1 MTPNSQDAKMFEFNN
16 YPRIFINLMYQE
28 NVVILIIV
36 GAWLLILTALF
47 IWFFLF
53 FRRLVKGAEE
63 SDLKRVLE
71 KILSV
76 QDKNSEAL
84 AQVKREIGRLDEEGK
99 FHVQK
104 IGLVRFNPFSEI
116 GGEHS
121 FSVAILDGKLSG
133 VVMTGLHTRE
143 RTRIYLKEIKT
154 GKSLIE
160 LSEEESKALNKAIK
174 S

>member
-1 MTPNSQDAKMFEFNN
+1 
-16 YPRIFINLMYQE
+16 MYQE
-28 NVVILIIV
+28 NVVVLISV
-36 GAWLLILTALF
+36 GAWLLTLTALF

-53 FRRLVKGAEE
+53 FRRLVKGAEGN
-63 SDLKRVLE
+63 DLKKVLE

-84 AQVKREIGRLDEEGK
+84 AQVKKEIGRLDEEGK

-133 VVMTGLHTRE
+133 IVITGLHTRE
-143 RTRIYLKEIKT
+143 RTRIYSKEIKN
-154 GKSLIE
+154 GKSLVE
-160 LSEEESKALNKAIK
+160 LSEEEKKALGKAIK